1 MKKKL
6 FSMSAALLIGSGALC
21 TGLVANNNNHSITNL
36 VKGSYH
42 DEKKYRE
49 LTKNELDLRLVK
61 KSVGSKAVEG
71 LSVSLKNGAITGDL
85 GDFKIADKYTL
96 NANKYYPVIEINPN
110 GFKDNLK
117 TNTSGSNVLLPS
129 TLLTIGENAF
139 RLNSSKTNKIKN
151 ITFLSDALQSIG
163 AQAFRDQDLLIL
175 TNEVL
180 PSSLKEIGAHAF
192 ENCKKLNS
200 SIVFGSNME
209 KIGPFAFYNTTNTE
223 NFFFNWTRKYIEKNK
238 GVISLGQG
246 NQKVFGDG
254 TSTDA
259 DNKRNINLYVLPG
272 TKTHYSDVYN
282 TNLEKVTNTETINLN
297 IVEKDY
303 FDHSSSVA
311 LIFGAVIGGVL
322 LIGLSVIATL
332 GMIKKKNKK

>member
-6 FSMSAALLIGSGALC
+6 FSISASLLIGSGALC

-42 DEKKYRE
+42 DEKTYRV
-49 LTKNELDLRLVK
+49 LTEDELDLKLANK
-61 KSVGSKAVEG
+61 LVGSKAVEG
-71 LSVSLKNGAITGDL
+71 LSVSLKNSAITGAL
-85 GDFKIADKYTL
+85 GDFQIADEYTF
-96 NANKYYPVIEINPN
+96 NANKYPVIEINPN
-110 GFKDNLK
+110 GFKDNLT
-117 TNTSGSNVLLPS
+117 TNASGSDVLLPS

-151 ITFLSDALQSIG
+151 ITFSSDALQSIG
-163 AQAFRDQDLLIL
+163 AQAFRDQDLLTL

-180 PSSLKEIGAHAF
+180 PSSLKEIEAHAF

-200 SIVFGSNME
+200 NIVFESNME

-238 GVISLGQG
+238 DVISLGQG

-259 DNKRNINLYVLPG
+259 DDKRSINLYVLPG

>member
-1 MKKKL
+1 
-6 FSMSAALLIGSGALC
+6 MSAALLIGSGALC